1 MKKRVYIFVA
11 IASYFILLIA
21 TIPASLVTNAVSDQ
35 NIVTIHGTS
44 GSLWNGKAYII
55 VINNNIELKNTK
67 WSFSPWKTLI
77 GKISID
83 INSQY
88 LDNDISAEIGT
99 SFLGRY
105 FINNLKATISAQEAT
120 QLANIPLVQLS
131 GLISLNIDHAQWKQ
145 GELPLAT
152 GVINWSNAEVTVA
165 DTASLGNVSITLSE
179 SEQQLLNADIK
190 NQGGDIKINGTA
202 ELAPEANYAVN
213 IKLLP
218 TASASDNIK
227 QSLGLF
233 AKKQNNGEYLL
244 NYSGA
249 LNQMGLI

>member
-1 MKKRVYIFVA
+1 MKKRVYIFAAV
-11 IASYFILLIA
+11 ASYFILLIA
-21 TIPASLVTNAVSDQ
+21 TIPASLVTDTVNNTGIA
-35 NIVTIHGTS
+35 TMHGVS

-55 VINNNIELKNTK
+55 LIDGNTELKNTK
-67 WSFSPWKTLI
+67 WSFSLWKILA
-77 GKISID
+77 GKIAID

-88 LDNDISAEIGT
+88 LENDISAEIGT

-105 FINNLKATISAQEAT
+105 FINNLKAKISAQEAA
-120 QLANIPLVQLS
+120 QLVNIPLAQLS
-131 GLISLNIDHAQWKQ
+131 GLLSFNIDHAQWKQ

-152 GVINWSNAEVTVA
+152 GVINWNDAKVTVT
-165 DTASLGNVSITLSE
+165 DTASLGNVSITLFE
-179 SEQQLLNADIK
+179 SEQQLLNAEIK
-190 NQGGDIKINGTA
+190 NKGGDIKINGKA
-202 ELAPEANYAVN
+202 ELVPEADYAID

-233 AKKQNNGEYLL
+233 AEKQNNGEYLL
-244 NYSGA
+244 KYSGP

>member
-11 IASYFILLIA
+11 IASYLILLIA
-21 TIPASLVTNAVSDQ
+21 TIPASLITNAVNDKS
-35 NIVTIHGTS
+35 IVTIQGIS
-44 GSLWNGKAYII
+44 GSLWNGKAY
-55 VINNNIELKNTK
+55 VVLINNKIELKNTS
-67 WSFSPWKTLI
+67 WSFSLWKILI

-88 LDNDISAEIGT
+88 LENDISAEIGT
-99 SFLGRY
+99 SFLGTY
-105 FINNLKATISAQEAT
+105 FINDLNAKISAQEVA
-120 QLANIPLVQLS
+120 QLVNIPLVQLS

-190 NQGGDIKINGTA
+190 NQGGDIKINGIA
-202 ELAPEANYAVN
+202 ELVPEADYAIN
-213 IKLLP
+213 IMLLP

-244 NYSGA
+244 KHSGA

>member
-1 MKKRVYIFVA
+1 MKKRVYIFTA
-11 IASYFILLIA
+11 IASYFILLVA
-21 TIPASLVTNAVSDQ
+21 TIPASLITNTINDSG
-35 NIVTIHGTS
+35 IVAMQGIS
-44 GSLWNGKAYII
+44 GSVWKGKAYII
-55 VINNNIELKNTK
+55 TIDNHIKLNNTR
-67 WSFSPWKTLI
+67 WSFSLWKTLI

-88 LDNDISAEIGT
+88 LKNDISAEIGT

-105 FINNLKATISAQEAT
+105 FVNNLEAEISAQQAA
-120 QLANIPLVQLS
+120 QLLNIPLVQLS

-179 SEQQLLNADIK
+179 SEEELLNADIK
-190 NQGGDIKINGTA
+190 NQGGDIKIDGLA
-202 ELAPEANYAVN
+202 ELVPEANYAVN

-233 AKKQNNGEYLL
+233 AEKQNSGEYLL
-244 NYSGA
+244 KPLTVPKGPV
-249 LNQMGLI
+249 L

>member
-1 MKKRVYIFVA
+1 MKKRVYILAA

-21 TIPASLVTNAVSDQ
+21 TIPASLVTNAVSDKS
-35 NIVTIHGTS
+35 IVTIHGIS
-44 GSLWNGKAYII
+44 GSLWNGKAYI
-55 VINNNIELKNTK
+55 VLINDNIELKNTK
-67 WSFSPWKTLI
+67 WSFSLWKTLI
-77 GKISID
+77 GKISIN

-105 FINNLKATISAQEAT
+105 FINNLKAKISAQEAA
-120 QLANIPLVQLS
+120 QLVNIPLVQLS
-131 GLISLNIDHAQWKQ
+131 GLISFNIDHAQWKQ

-152 GVINWSNAEVTVA
+152 GVINWNNAEVTVA
-165 DTASLGNVSITLSE
+165 DTASLGNVSITLRE

-190 NQGGDIKINGTA
+190 NQGGDIKVNGMA
-202 ELAPEANYAVN
+202 ELVPEANYAAN

-233 AKKQNNGEYLL
+233 AKKQDNGEYLL
-244 NYSGA
+244 NYSGP
-249 LNQMGLI
+249 LNQIGLI

>member
-11 IASYFILLIA
+11 VASYLLLLIA
-21 TIPASLVTNAVSDQ
+21 TIPARLITDSVNDSG
-35 NIVTIHGTS
+35 IVTIQGVS
-44 GSLWNGKAYII
+44 GSLWNGKAYT
-55 VINNNIELKNTK
+55 VLINNNIELKKTR
-67 WSFSPWKTLI
+67 WSFSLWKTLI
-77 GKISID
+77 GKISVD
-83 INSQY
+83 ISGQY
-88 LDNDISAEIGT
+88 LENEVSTEIGT

-105 FINNLKATISAQEAT
+105 FLNDLKAKISAQQVA

-131 GLISLNIDHAQWKQ
+131 GVISFNIDHAQWKQ
-145 GELPLAT
+145 GELPSAT
-152 GVINWSNAEVTVA
+152 GVINWNNAEVTVA
-165 DTASLGNVSITLSE
+165 DTASLGNVSITLRE

-190 NQGGDIKINGTA
+190 NQGGDIKINGIA
-202 ELAPEANYAVN
+202 ELVPDADYAIN

-218 TASASDNIK
+218 TASASNNIK

-244 NYSGA
+244 KHSGP

>member
-11 IASYFILLIA
+11 VASYLILLIA
-21 TIPASLVTNAVSDQ
+21 SIPANLITNTINDSG
-35 NIVTIHGTS
+35 IVTMQGVS

-55 VINNNIELKNTK
+55 VINNNIKLKNTS
-67 WSFSPWKTLI
+67 WSFSLWKTLI

-88 LDNDISAEIGT
+88 LENDISAEIGT
-99 SFLGRY
+99 SFLGTY
-105 FINNLKATISAQEAT
+105 FINDLKAKISAQEVA

-152 GVINWSNAEVTVA
+152 GAINWSNAEITVA

-179 SEQQLLNADIK
+179 SDQQLLNADIK
-190 NQGGDIKINGTA
+190 NQGGDIKINGIA
-202 ELAPEANYAVN
+202 ELVPEANYAIN

-244 NYSGA
+244 KHSGA

>member
-21 TIPASLVTNAVSDQ
+21 TIPASLVTNAVSDK
-35 NIVTIHGTS
+35 NIVTIHGAS

-105 FINNLKATISAQEAT
+105 FINNLKAKISAQEAA

-202 ELAPEANYAVN
+202 ELVPEANYAVN

>member
-1 MKKRVYIFVA
+1 MKKRVYIFTAVV
-11 IASYFILLIA
+11 SYLILLIA
-21 TIPASLVTNAVSDQ
+21 TIPASLITNAVNDSGV
-35 NIVTIHGTS
+35 VTIQGIS

-55 VINNNIELKNTK
+55 VINNNVELKNTK

-202 ELAPEANYAVN
+202 ELVPEANYAVN

>member
-21 TIPASLVTNAVSDQ
+21 TIPASLVTNAISDK
-35 NIVTIHGTS
+35 NIVTIHGAS

-202 ELAPEANYAVN
+202 ELVPEANYAVN

-244 NYSGA
+244 NYSGP

>member
-11 IASYFILLIA
+11 VASYLILLIA
-21 TIPASLVTNAVSDQ
+21 TIPASLITNAVNDRS
-35 NIVTIHGTS
+35 IVTIHGIS

-55 VINNNIELKNTK
+55 VINDNIELKNTT
-67 WSFSPWKTLI
+67 WSFSLWKTLI

-88 LDNDISAEIGT
+88 LENDISAEIGT

-105 FINNLKATISAQEAT
+105 FINDLKAKISAQEAA
-120 QLANIPLVQLS
+120 QLVNIPLVQLS
-131 GLISLNIDHAQWKQ
+131 GLISFNIDHAQWKQ

-179 SEQQLLNADIK
+179 SEQQLLIADIK
-190 NQGGDIKINGTA
+190 NQGGDIKVNGVA
-202 ELAPEANYAVN
+202 ELVPEANYAVN

-227 QSLGLF
+227 QSLGLI
-233 AKKQNNGEYLL
+233 AKKQSNGEYLL

-249 LNQMGLI
+249 LKQMGLI

>member
-11 IASYFILLIA
+11 VASYLILLIA
-21 TIPASLVTNAVSDQ
+21 TIPASLITNAVNDRSV
-35 NIVTIHGTS
+35 VTIQGIS

-55 VINNNIELKNTK
+55 VINDNIELKNTK
-67 WSFSPWKTLI
+67 WSFSLWKTLI
-77 GKISID
+77 GKIAID

-105 FINNLKATISAQEAT
+105 FINNLKAKISAQEAA

-131 GLISLNIDHAQWKQ
+131 GLISFNIDHAQWKQ

-152 GVINWSNAEVTVA
+152 GVINWNNAEVTVA

-190 NQGGDIKINGTA
+190 NQGGDIKVNGTA
-202 ELAPEANYAVN
+202 ELVPEANYAVN
-213 IKLLP
+213 IRLLP

-233 AKKQNNGEYLL
+233 AKKQSNGEYLL
-244 NYSGA
+244 NYSGP

>member
-11 IASYFILLIA
+11 IASYLILLIA
-21 TIPASLVTNAVSDQ
+21 TIPASLITNAVNDKS
-35 NIVTIHGTS
+35 IVTIQGIS
-44 GSLWNGKAYII
+44 GSLWNGKAYAIL
-55 VINNNIELKNTK
+55 INNKIELKNTS
-67 WSFSPWKTLI
+67 WSFSLWKILI

-88 LDNDISAEIGT
+88 LENDISAEIGT
-99 SFLGRY
+99 SFLGTY
-105 FINNLKATISAQEAT
+105 FINDLNAKISAQEVA
-120 QLANIPLVQLS
+120 QLVNIPLVQLS

-190 NQGGDIKINGTA
+190 NQGGDIKINGIA
-202 ELAPEANYAVN
+202 ELVPEADYAIN
-213 IKLLP
+213 IMLLP

-244 NYSGA
+244 KHSGA

>member
-1 MKKRVYIFVA
+1 MKKRVYIFTAV
-11 IASYFILLIA
+11 ASYFILLIA
-21 TIPASLVTNAVSDQ
+21 TIPASLITSTIDDSG
-35 NIVTIHGTS
+35 IVAMQGVS
-44 GSLWNGKAYII
+44 GSVWNGKAYISSI
-55 VINNNIELKNTK
+55 DNRIKLKNTQ
-67 WSFSPWKTLI
+67 WSFSPWKILI

-88 LDNDISAEIGT
+88 LENDISAEIGA

-105 FINNLKATISAQEAT
+105 FVNNLEAEIPAQEVA
-120 QLANIPLVQLS
+120 QLLNIPLVQLS

-152 GVINWSNAEVTVA
+152 GVINWNNAEVTVA
-165 DTASLGNVSITLSE
+165 DTASLGNVTITLSE
-179 SEQQLLNADIK
+179 SEEELLNADIK

-202 ELAPEANYAVN
+202 ELVPEANYAVS
-213 IKLLP
+213 IKLFP
-218 TASASDNIK
+218 AASASDNIK

-233 AKKQNNGEYLL
+233 AEKQNNGEYLL
-244 NYSGA
+244 KHSGA

>member
-1 MKKRVYIFVA
+1 MKKRVYFFAAV
-11 IASYFILLIA
+11 ASYFILLIA
-21 TIPASLVTNAVSDQ
+21 TIPASLITDTIKNNNTA
-35 NIVTIHGTS
+35 TIHGTS
-44 GSLWNGKAYII
+44 GSIWNGKAYII
-55 VINNNIELKNTK
+55 LTGDNIELKNTE
-67 WSFSPWKTLI
+67 WSFSLWKVLI
-77 GKISID
+77 GKISIK

-105 FINNLKATISAQEAT
+105 FVNNLKATIPAQQAT

-131 GLISLNIDHAQWKQ
+131 GEINFNIEHAQWKQ

-152 GVINWSNAEVTVA
+152 GVINWNNAEVTVA

-190 NQGGDIKINGTA
+190 NQGGDIKVNGTA
-202 ELAPEANYAVN
+202 ELVAEADYAVN

-244 NYSGA
+244 NYSGT
-249 LNQMGLI
+249 LSQLGLI